1 VSSSRVSYASRPDS
15 TPEAELSALA
25 AIYEFALLNSQAKR
39 GGPHDLTSDS
49 TKQRTTSPD
58 KRGKEN
64 ADLHGN

>member
-25 AIYEFALLNSQAKR
+25 AIYEFALLKSQAKR

-49 TKQRTTSPD
+49 PKKRTTRQD
-58 KRGKEN
+58 KRGREN
-64 ADLHGN
+64 ADLHSN